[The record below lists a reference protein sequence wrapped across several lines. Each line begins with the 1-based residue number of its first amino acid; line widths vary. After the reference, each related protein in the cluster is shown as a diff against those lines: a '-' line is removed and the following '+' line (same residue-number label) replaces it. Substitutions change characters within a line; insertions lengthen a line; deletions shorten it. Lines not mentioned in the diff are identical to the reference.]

1 MKNWTSKI
9 KFNSFYYLH
18 IPKTGG
24 RWLSSKLDNLLETF
38 DYHKIKTV
46 NDARK
51 YDSEIGQERGSDDSE
66 GYYEHTGWHP
76 EINEKTFI
84 LATFRD
90 PVKQLC
96 SLWTNSNEEAIYAS
110 GINKELFLK
119 DIKNE
124 SSYLNNQSASLS
136 NSGKLKDFGIGLENL
151 DIDLLI
157 KRIDRINQII
167 LIQDKEI
174 DFSKEM
180 DLLLKTIEI
189 NLEVKIDRW
198 RNNTAAYKN
207 KNPMSRSL
215 FNSLSDEEKQYIA
228 ELQNLDTALYNRIIE
243 KNSK

>member
-1 MKNWTSKI
+1 MKNWTNKI

-24 RWLSSKLDNLLETF
+24 RWLTSKLDNLLETF
-38 DYHKIKTV
+38 DHHKIKTI
-46 NDARK
+46 NDIREH
-51 YDSEIGQERGSDDSE
+51 DSVIGQERTDDSE

-90 PVKQLC
+90 PVKQIC
-96 SLWTNSNEEAIYAS
+96 SLWTNSNEKRIYAS
-110 GINKELFLK
+110 GINTELFLK

-124 SSYLNNQSASLS
+124 SSYLNNQSVSLS
-136 NSGKLKDFGIGLENL
+136 NSGKLKDFGMSLENL

-157 KRIDRINQII
+157 KKIDRINQII

-180 DLLLKTIEI
+180 DLLLESMEI
-189 NLEVKIDRW
+189 DLEVKIDRW
-198 RNNTAAYKN
+198 RNNIAAYKN

>member
-1 MKNWTSKI
+1 MKNWRNKI

-38 DYHKIKTV
+38 DYYKIKTI
-46 NDARK
+46 NDKRE
-51 YDSEIGQERGSDDSE
+51 YDSILGQERSDDDLE

-76 EINEKTFI
+76 EINENTFI

-96 SLWTNSNEEAIYAS
+96 SLWTNSNEERIYAN
-110 GINKELFLK
+110 GLKKQLFLE
-119 DIKNE
+119 DIQNE
-124 SSYLNNQSASLS
+124 SFYLNNQSLSLS
-136 NSGKLKDFGIGLENL
+136 NSGKLKNFGMGLENL
-151 DIDLLI
+151 DLDLLI
-157 KRIDRINQII
+157 KKIDRINQII

-174 DFSKEM
+174 DYSKEI
-180 DLLLKTIEI
+180 DILLESMEI
-189 NLEVKIDRW
+189 DLEVKIDRW
-198 RNNTAAYKN
+198 RNNTATYKN